1 MEAAVMKQVHQG
13 GALAGGQAVAVALGR
28 GVGDGRL
35 VSLVVVGDVGG
46 GGDFRRRLVV
56 DALFLFLVRRAPVAG
71 IGRLS

>member
-1 MEAAVMKQVHQG
+1 MKQVHQG

-46 GGDFRRRLVV
+46 GFRRRLVV

>member
-1 MEAAVMKQVHQG
+1 MKQVHQG

-46 GGDFRRRLVV
+46 DFRRRLVV

>member
-1 MEAAVMKQVHQG
+1 MKQVHQG

-46 GGDFRRRLVV
+46 DFRRRLVV
-56 DALFLFLVRRAPVAG
+56 DALFVFLVRRAPVAG